1 MVIFRGCRH
10 NQQQMRAD
18 KTARREPSPASRR
31 LGARVRELRTGR
43 EWSLEEL
50 AHRAGMHVTYLSS
63 IEHGHR
69 NPTLNVMAALARALS
84 VSLSELVDG
93 VEGISEK

>member
-1 MVIFRGCRH
+1 MNFPGCCQNRLR
-10 NQQQMRAD
+10 MRAG
-18 KTARREPSPASRR
+18 KTLRREPSAASRR
-31 LGARVRELRTGR
+31 LGARVRALRAER

-93 VEGISEK
+93 VEGTSRK